1 MEHKLST
8 TEDGYSELTI
18 RWKPEE
24 DDPMGFLYGWVAKG
38 YLESFLRTFP
48 KPGTGG
54 NPTDADDAY
63 HMALGLNWLAEHADR
78 RLEFLLL
85 LLRDQFG
92 ASWGTLGA
100 ALDASRST
108 AKSRY
113 QKVARDYAEHGDY
126 VDETGIHSGPPAEV
140 KKLVADRLSSR
151 DRQDQIIESA
161 VRHLKAGDRVKD
173 RRNPDR
179 QGTAVKTALGQWVID
194 WDDEGELLTSA
205 EDIVPLG

>member
-1 MEHKLST
+1 MEHKLSR
-8 TEDGYSELTI
+8 TEDGQTELTI
-18 RWKPEE
+18 RWSSE

-48 KPGTGG
+48 KPGEGG

-63 HMALGLNWLAEHADR
+63 HLAVGLNWLAEHTDR
-78 RLEFLLL
+78 RLELLLL
-85 LLRDQFG
+85 LLRDKYK

-100 ALDASRST
+100 ALDAPRST

-113 QKVARDYAEHGDY
+113 QKVARQYAEHGDY

-140 KKLVADRLSSR
+140 KQLVENRLLSR
-151 DRQDQIIESA
+151 DDQDRSLERA
-161 VRHLKAGDRVKD
+161 VTKLKAGGRVHHRLD
-173 RRNPDR
+173 NAR

-194 WDDEGELLTSA
+194 WDDEGELLTSG

>member
-1 MEHKLST
+1 MEHKLSR
-8 TEDGYSELTI
+8 TEDGQTELTI
-18 RWKPEE
+18 RWSQE

-48 KPGTGG
+48 KPGEGG

-63 HMALGLNWLAEHADR
+63 HMALGLNWLAEHTDR
-78 RLEFLLL
+78 RLELLLL
-85 LLRDQFG
+85 LLRDRYG

-100 ALDASRST
+100 ALDAPRST
-108 AKSRY
+108 VKSRY
-113 QKVARDYAEHGDY
+113 QKVVRDYAEHGDY

-140 KKLVADRLSSR
+140 KKMVADRLASR
-151 DRQDQIIESA
+151 DSQDGLIEKA
-161 VRHLKAGDRVKD
+161 VAKLKAGDRVRD
-173 RRNPDR
+173 RRNKNR

-194 WDDEGELLTSA
+194 WDDEGELLTSG

>member
-8 TEDGYSELTI
+8 TEDGQMELTI
-18 RWKPEE
+18 RWNKEQ

-38 YLESFLRTFP
+38 HLESFLRTFP
-48 KPGTGG
+48 KPGEGG

-63 HMALGLNWLAEHADR
+63 HLALGLNWLAEHTDR
-78 RLEFLLL
+78 RLELLLL
-85 LLRDQFG
+85 LLRDQYK
-92 ASWGTLGA
+92 ASWGTLAA
-100 ALDASRST
+100 ALDAPRST

-113 QKVARDYAEHGDY
+113 QKVAKQYAEHGDY
-126 VDETGIHSGPPAEV
+126 VDETGLRSGPPAEV

-151 DRQDQIIESA
+151 DLQDNLIEKA
-161 VRHLKAGDRVKD
+161 VAKLKAGDRVRD

-179 QGTAVKTALGQWVID
+179 QGAVVEPKWGQWVID
-194 WDDEGELLTSA
+194 WDDEGELLTSG

>member
-8 TEDGYSELTI
+8 TKDGQTELTI
-18 RWKPEE
+18 RWSKE
-24 DDPMGFLYGWVAKG
+24 DDPMGFLYGWVVKG
-38 YLESFLRTFP
+38 HLESFLRTFP
-48 KPGTGG
+48 KPGEGG

-63 HMALGLNWLAEHADR
+63 HLALGLNWLAELTDR

-100 ALDASRST
+100 ALDAPRST

-113 QKVARDYAEHGDY
+113 QKVAKQYAERGDY
-126 VDETGIHSGPPAEV
+126 VDATGIHSGPPAEV

-151 DRQDQIIESA
+151 DLQDSIIQNA
-161 VRHLKAGDRVKD
+161 VRHLKAGERVKD
-173 RRNPDR
+173 RHNPDR
-179 QGTAVKTALGQWVID
+179 QGTAVRPAYGRWVID
-194 WDDEGELLTSA
+194 WDGEGELATA
-205 EDIVPLG
+205 HEDIVPLG